1 MNLALRIYR
10 WLARAFPH
18 EFKMVYGAEMTQ
30 LGADVVPDIA
40 ERHGALGLIRLI
52 ADIAVRLPIEYLT
65 EMRQDMRYAARGLV
79 KSPGFALVGIISM
92 GIGMGL
98 TTMVYSSK
106 VQLLSRELPAT
117 ANAKRLVMPE
127 KPVSYYYVEQ
137 YRDQKSLFNGVAAF
151 QTGVPFNVTRQ
162 NDANAKPERVFGQL
176 VSADY
181 FFVLG
186 VEPQRGRMLSPILD
200 KPGDAPVVVISDRFW
215 RNRLNSSPDA
225 VGQTLRLNGQLAT
238 IVGITPKDF
247 NGALAI
253 NPAELFVPITV
264 PAALAPELANDV
276 LHQRN
281 AREFLAM
288 ICLAPGVGI
297 DSTEAALDTI
307 TRH

>member
-106 VQLLSRELPAT
+106 VQLLSRELPAA

-137 YRDQKSLFNGVAAF
+137 YREQKNLFAGVAAF
-151 QTGVPFNVTRQ
+151 QTGIPFNVSFQ
-162 NDANAKPERVFGQL
+162 NDANPKPERVFGQL

-181 FFVLG
+181 FSVLG
-186 VEPQRGRMLSPILD
+186 VQPQIGRLLSADID
-200 KPGDAPVVVISDRFW
+200 KPGDSDVVVISDRFW
-215 RNRLNSSPDA
+215 RNRLDSSATA
-225 VGQTLRLNGQLAT
+225 VGQTIRINGQPAT
-238 IVGITPKDF
+238 IIGITPKDF
-247 NGALAI
+247 NGAVAI
-253 NPAELFVPITV
+253 NPSELFVPITA
-264 PAALAPELANDV
+264 PAALSPELANDV

-281 AREFLAM
+281 AREFLAL
-288 ICLAPGVGI
+288 ICLAPNISVE
-297 DSTEAALDTI
+297 TAEAGLDTI
-307 TRH
+307 